1 VRDQTQELELCLG
14 CAWFTAGDQI
24 SKTVMTKS
32 DFYNRALLAVSPVVT
47 QAYILKHNLP
57 FNEEPTV
64 NDEQRLAQ

>member
-1 VRDQTQELELCLG
+1 
-14 CAWFTAGDQI
+14 
-24 SKTVMTKS
+24 MTKS